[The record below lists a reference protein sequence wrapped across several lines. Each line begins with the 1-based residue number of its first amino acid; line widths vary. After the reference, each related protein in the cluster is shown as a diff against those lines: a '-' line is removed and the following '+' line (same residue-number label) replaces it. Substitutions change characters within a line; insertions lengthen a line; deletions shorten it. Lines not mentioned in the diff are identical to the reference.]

1 VEGVAEAIGGLL
13 FLMCFIGSAVIAR
26 RMRKPSDRQ
35 SERDHT
41 PRTGPPPF
49 EGPQMAGFECAGCGK
64 RIITADEGAPCPDC
78 KKPMHIECL
87 PHRHSDDETP
97 YRG

>member
-1 VEGVAEAIGGLL
+1 MGTVVLIIGVFV
-13 FLMCFIGSAVIAR
+13 FLTQFIGLAR
-26 RMRKPSDRQ
+26 QTKSRQ

-41 PRTGPPPF
+41 PRTGPPPY

-64 RIITADEGAPCPDC
+64 RIIVNDEGVPCPDC
-78 KKPMHIECL
+78 KKPMHLECL
-87 PHRHSDDETP
+87 PHRHGDDETP